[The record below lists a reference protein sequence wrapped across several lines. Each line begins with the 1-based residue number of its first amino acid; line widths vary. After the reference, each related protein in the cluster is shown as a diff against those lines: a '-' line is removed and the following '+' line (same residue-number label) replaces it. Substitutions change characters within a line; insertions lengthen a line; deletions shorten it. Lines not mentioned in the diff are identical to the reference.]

1 MTKTTTTALLAA
13 SLAALALAACTSDPV
28 PTAIEAR
35 VAPSR
40 TWYHTGQDVEVTGVL
55 TDSLGEEVLDRE
67 VAWTAEPADAVAAGA
82 APADPRAARFT
93 LAREGRVTFTGC
105 LIPLIEDEEP
115 TLCDSI
121 TIRIDD
127 GMPSLE
133 VTSPAPGAQLEG
145 PDGITVTGSV
155 ADRSMVAVYVNGTP
169 ATLDDMG
176 RFEATVEGFFGV
188 NHLVVN
194 ASDGVTDVASVEM
207 DVLWA
212 PEYTPAVGTDGTPEL
227 ELDDGMTIW
236 LGQRFFDDAVP
247 LDPTATPIETRDLA
261 DLLELVVSNVDVSG
275 LIPDPV
281 VDDPPSF
288 VVRISNAS
296 IAEPT
301 AELDVTDD
309 GLDLFLRIGRVEAD
323 TGGFIMIEG
332 TSLPLNGHISGSAV
346 AFAHISVRKTAPDA
360 ELEVSLGDIAV
371 GLESVEGSFDEPET
385 AAVFR
390 LAEGLLRSTLET
402 TLVDA
407 VRGTL
412 EESVPAVLR
421 DALGA
426 IDTALADQAIP
437 LESDPFPPVTIQID
451 GRIAELR
458 ALFRNSMVARMR
470 TRIGTDAEAVHPD
483 SPGVARIEAIPA
495 PARFPGDG
503 SLQLG
508 VRLALL
514 NGLMHALWNS
524 GLLEVDATPIL
535 PDGISGLVSAAR
547 LEGRLPP
554 LLRPADVDEP
564 HDLILTVGQLE
575 LELDF
580 MGETVRYAVSLEAGV
595 DLDLTDNH
603 LAIAIADEPTVRV
616 WTLQPPSNP
625 RLLTADTVRT
635 LLLDLWPDLRDSVAG
650 SLSFDLPI
658 PGLGDLGG
666 VAPDLAALTLSLD
679 LNEPMRPRRGVLVM
693 DASLTG
699 TLP

>member
-1 MTKTTTTALLAA
+1 MMKSTKIVAL
-13 SLAALALAACTSDPV
+13 ALALAACTSEPV
-28 PTAIEAR
+28 PHAIEAR

-40 TWYHTGQDVEVTGVL
+40 TWYHTGQEVQLTGVVTDVLGEEIEDVEVL
-55 TDSLGEEVLDRE
+55 
-67 VAWTAEPADAVAAGA
+67 WTAEPASMVSGGE
-82 APADPRAARFT
+82 PGTDPRVATYT
-93 LAREGRVTFTGC
+93 LNAEGRVTFTGC
-105 LIPLIEDEEP
+105 VAPPTEEEEP
-115 TLCDSI
+115 TLCDSV

-133 VTSPAPGAQLEG
+133 VTSPEPGDELVG

-169 ATLDDMG
+169 AVVDEMG
-176 RFEATVEGFFGV
+176 RFEATVEGVFGV
-188 NHLVVN
+188 NHLVVS
-194 ASDGVTDVASVEM
+194 ASDGLTDVAAVEM

-212 PEYTPAVGTDGTPEL
+212 PAYTPAIGDDGTPEL

-247 LDPTATPIETRDLA
+247 LDPTAEPIETHDLA
-261 DLLELVVSNVDVSG
+261 DILELVISEADLTG

-288 VVRISNAS
+288 VVRVSNAS
-296 IAEPT
+296 LAEPY

-309 GLDLFLRIGRVEAD
+309 GLDLFIRLGRVEAD
-323 TGGFIMIEG
+323 TGGQIMVEG
-332 TSLPLNGHISGSAV
+332 TSLPLGGHISASAV
-346 AFAHISVRKTAPDA
+346 AFAHVTVRKTGPDA
-360 ELEVSLGDIAV
+360 ELEVSLGDLTL
-371 GLESVEGSFDEPET
+371 GLESLEGSFDEPET
-385 AAVFR
+385 AAVFA

-407 VRGTL
+407 VRETL

-426 IDTALADQAIP
+426 IDTALADQQLA
-437 LESDPFPPVTIQID
+437 LDSDPFPPVTIQID

-458 ALFRNSMVARMR
+458 SLFRNSMVAGMR
-470 TRIGTDAEAVHPD
+470 TRIGTDVASVHPD
-483 SPGVARIEAIPA
+483 SPGVARIEPLES

-514 NGLMHALWNS
+514 NGLMHALWSS
-524 GLLEVDATPIL
+524 GLLEVDATSIL
-535 PDGISGLVSAAR
+535 PESIMGLVSEAR
-547 LEGRLPP
+547 LVGRLPP
-554 LLRPADVDEP
+554 VLRPARADEP

-575 LELDF
+575 LELLF

-595 DLDLTDNH
+595 DLDLSDNH
-603 LAIAIADEPTVRV
+603 LSIAIADEPTVNV
-616 WTLQPPSNP
+616 WTLVPPSNP
-625 RLLTADTVRT
+625 RALTADTVRT

-666 VAPDLAALTLSLD
+666 FAPDLAALTLSLD
-679 LNEPMRPRRGVLVM
+679 LNEPMRPRRGVLVL

-699 TLP
+699 TLPATP